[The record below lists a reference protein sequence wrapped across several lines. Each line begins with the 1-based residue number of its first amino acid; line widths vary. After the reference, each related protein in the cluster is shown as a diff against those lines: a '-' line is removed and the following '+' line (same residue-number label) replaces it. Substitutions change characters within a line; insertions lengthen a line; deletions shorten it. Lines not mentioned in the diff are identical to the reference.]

1 MTTFKDI
8 KTGAKFTRTDG
19 TEVWLKL
26 NAYCAITDNDRAMID
41 IDEEVKQE
49 Q

>member
-1 MTTFKDI
+1 MTTFKDL
-8 KTGAKFTRTDG
+8 KTGDKFTLADG

-26 NAYCAITDNDRAMID
+26 NAYCAITDSDRAMID